1 MGYNGTNRPSV
12 GSNRQVREIGE
23 IAAAP
28 NLNSLTPLIKGEERK
43 GSGGIQP
50 PTTPSHG
57 FLVSNRQTLTT
68 VRKTNPL
75 QNGQSPRIEG
85 TFRGLAAF
93 NRWDRTM
100 PTQRPRVGRELTVP
114 QNSQTEV

>member
-23 IAAAP
+23 ITAAP
-28 NLNSLTPLIKGEERK
+28 NLNPLTPLIKGEESK
-43 GSGGIQP
+43 ESGGIQP
-50 PTTPSHG
+50 PTTPAHG
-57 FLVSNRQTLTT
+57 VSGFEQTDTHH
-68 VRKTNPL
+68 RSKDE
-75 QNGQSPRIEG
+75 SPAKRAIARIEG

-114 QNSQTEV
+114 KNSQMEV

>member
-23 IAAAP
+23 ITAAP

-57 FLVSNRQTLTT
+57 VSGFEQTDTHHRSKDESPAKRAIAPNR
-68 VRKTNPL
+68 
-75 QNGQSPRIEG
+75 GYISGFGCI
-85 TFRGLAAF
+85 
-93 NRWDRTM
+93 
-100 PTQRPRVGRELTVP
+100 
-114 QNSQTEV
+114 

>member
-28 NLNSLTPLIKGEERK
+28 NLNPLTPLSRAKSAKGVAGFNPR
-43 GSGGIQP
+43 QP
-50 PTTPSHG
+50 HRTG

-75 QNGQSPRIEG
+75 QNGRSPRIEG